1 MKPPSD
7 IPVTKFQ
14 FNVSVKTFIYLL
26 LVVFLLGCFTFVR
39 SQRPAVQKNGREAL
53 QREQLQR
60 LLSRVGVEVPATD
73 VRAAKPQ
80 TYRELKIRLAESA
93 KSKETKPVLNTQQQ
107 MQAPSAS
114 ILEDRRLA
122 GALPRS
128 RSLELS
134 PTQIFI
140 AAVDTTN
147 KLRWWSIVP
156 DPRVVRSET
165 QSPTGELRAEDYYI
179 SNVTLVVAFPDDPE
193 IANLRFYHPV
203 WNGTDF
209 DLKPLTNVPTR

>member
-1 MKPPSD
+1 M
-7 IPVTKFQ
+7 
-14 FNVSVKTFIYLL
+14 
-26 LVVFLLGCFTFVR
+26 
-39 SQRPAVQKNGREAL
+39 

-60 LLSRVGVEVPATD
+60 LLSRVGVDVPAAEA
-73 VRAAKPQ
+73 RAAKPQ
-80 TYRELKIRLAESA
+80 TYRELKIRLAETA
-93 KSKETKPVLNTQQQ
+93 KSNETKPVLNTQEQ
-107 MQAPSAS
+107 MQAPSAA
-114 ILEDRRLA
+114 IVEDKRLA

-134 PTQIFI
+134 PTHIFV
-140 AAVDTTN
+140 AAVDATN
-147 KLRWWSIVP
+147 KLRWWSVMP

-165 QSPTGELRAEDYYI
+165 QSPTGELRAEDYYV
-179 SNVTLVVAFPDDPE
+179 SNVTLVVAFPDDPD

>member
-1 MKPPSD
+1 MRTL
-7 IPVTKFQ
+7 IRLILA
-14 FNVSVKTFIYLL
+14 VSLF
-26 LVVFLLGCFTFVR
+26 GSFTFVR
-39 SQRPAVQKNGREAL
+39 SQRTPVQKNGREAL

-60 LLSRVGVEVPATD
+60 LLSRVGVDVPATD
-73 VRAAKPQ
+73 ARAAKPQ

-93 KSKETKPVLNTQQQ
+93 KSNEAKPVLNTQEQR
-107 MQAPSAS
+107 QAPSAS
-114 ILEDRRLA
+114 IVEDKRLA

-134 PTQIFI
+134 PTQIFV
-140 AAVDTTN
+140 AAVDAAN
-147 KLRWWSIVP
+147 KLRWWSVIP

-165 QSPTGELRAEDYYI
+165 QSPTGELRAEDYYV
-179 SNVTLVVAFPDDPE
+179 SNVTLVVAFPDDPD
-193 IANLRFYHPV
+193 IANLRFYLPV